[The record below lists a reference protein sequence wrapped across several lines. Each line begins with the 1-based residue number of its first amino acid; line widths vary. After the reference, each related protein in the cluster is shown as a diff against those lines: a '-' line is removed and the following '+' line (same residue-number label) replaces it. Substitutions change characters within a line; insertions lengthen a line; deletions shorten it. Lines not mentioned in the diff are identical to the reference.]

1 MLSIKGPLCGICLYI
16 GYNCMHQINLVIYL
30 DISLTFQKLVGIH
43 IYIKQEDNTGTHDVN
58 HCLEEVTSHHG
69 LKTKGKNEK

>member
-30 DISLTFQKLVGIH
+30 DISLTFQKLLGIH
-43 IYIKQEDNTGTHDVN
+43 IYIKQEDNTGTNDVN